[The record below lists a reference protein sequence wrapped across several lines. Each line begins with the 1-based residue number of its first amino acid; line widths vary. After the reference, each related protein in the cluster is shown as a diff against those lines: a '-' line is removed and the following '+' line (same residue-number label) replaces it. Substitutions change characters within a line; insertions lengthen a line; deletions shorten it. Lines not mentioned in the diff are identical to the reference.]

1 MVHKHAYLILA
12 HNQFEQLAFL
22 VSLLDHQNNDIFI
35 HVDKKSNFNDSQ
47 KNLVLIYQKFILQKE
62 LQLVGV
68 DIHKL
73 KLKCFYLKQRLGEIL
88 IIFII

>member
-12 HNQFEQLAFL
+12 HSQFKQLAFL

-35 HVDKKSNFNDSQ
+35 HVDKKSNFNDSH
-47 KNLVLIYQKFILQKE
+47 KSFI
-62 LQLVGV
+62 
-68 DIHKL
+68 DKL
-73 KLKCFYLKQRLGEIL
+73 KLKCFYLKQRLGENL